1 MNAGQH
7 FILSMKLPQANER
20 IDRLKAQHLAELRKL
35 RDSVMGPTQRFT
47 LDDGT
52 LGTEAQLIAE
62 IPF

>member
-7 FILSMKLPQANER
+7 FILSMKLTQANER
-20 IDRLKAQHLAELRKL
+20 IDRMKAQHLAALRKL

-52 LGTEAQLIAE
+52 LGTEAQLNAE